1 MDSKTVRKLVE
12 LYCNVEKS
20 SAKCKP
26 KFSKNCWVSE
36 SPKRRSSRRDP
47 ALSMTAAKAR
57 TERQGIAG
65 GAANHSNSEIS
76 PLSE

>member
-47 ALSMTAAKAR
+47 ALSMTAAKAG
-57 TERQGIAG
+57 TERQGN
-65 GAANHSNSEIS
+65 ANAVANDFNNEIS
-76 PLSE
+76 PLRE